1 MSHAVRIYHVVL
13 QPGCKHKHTVRKVKT
28 LSRLHLLTNTFFV
41 LLLILNLVCVLIYF
55 YMPFTSVDVSFC
67 NKYSQIT
74 GLDGPPWKRVCDRI
88 LLLLC
93 ESGL

>member
-1 MSHAVRIYHVVL
+1 MNMSHAVRTYHMVL

-55 YMPFTSVDVSFC
+55 
-67 NKYSQIT
+67 
-74 GLDGPPWKRVCDRI
+74 
-88 LLLLC
+88 
-93 ESGL
+93 